1 MHAIIAAFAI
11 ALATP
16 AWAQPASNT
25 HPLINSNT
33 GEKTGTV
40 TIVGKNRYIIRNL
53 KEEFLA
59 TIVVEADGSRSVYD
73 ENGQAV
79 KRPDPK

>member
-16 AWAQPASNT
+16 AWAQT

-79 KRPDPK
+79 KKPDLK